1 MLQKLPTTADPTSLA
16 SPAGATRPLTEARP
30 NAGRAAGKPR
40 RALGLLDRLSV
51 AQKLGLAGVLFA
63 IPTVV
68 LGVTT
73 SRLQGQLL
81 QPVNLARQA
90 LPFAQAVDS
99 LHASLSAYALSAGAV
114 QGGGAAERKARDAA
128 GQNVTQ
134 ALQELQDLLS
144 AQDGRS
150 ASAQLRAQ
158 LRQELPTDKF
168 KLAWDDFRRSVQY
181 ASPGNVASS
190 YGTLQPGL
198 ENMLADIARLSQL
211 EVGAGRSSIF
221 ALQQASLNHLTT
233 LRFDLTQAELL
244 ARSIQANRG
253 KAVNPREVAALS
265 ALLPLTRAAAN
276 EVLDGVSNAVET
288 GATLP
293 KDLITQAR
301 RLKSSTLSAVDTL
314 ALVAGGQTASGVNA
328 SVTRA
333 LTQAQ
338 ELSGTSLNALVGE
351 TRAVQY
357 AGQRSGLG
365 IAALTLALVA
375 LAILLLLAILRHLL
389 GGLRG
394 LTDASRRLST
404 GDFSARVQLGS
415 TDELGQLGRT
425 INKAAAQLQ
434 ENEIK
439 NEHDRLEAAQL
450 QANVGEFLDV
460 TMDIADGDLTRRG
473 KVTENVLGNVV
484 DSINLM
490 TEELAGVLQ
499 NVQQASRSV
508 TGGSQAM
515 LDTTEQIRQGLL
527 VTAQETGRAQQQ
539 AHEMTEGIRR
549 MSAIAQA
556 SADSAR
562 RALEAS
568 EQGQLA
574 VTGTLEG
581 MSAIRESSR
590 GVAERVQSLTQRSEQ
605 IQDIVDSIGHIA
617 SQVNLLS
624 LHASIEAA
632 GAGEAGHRFAVVAE
646 EVRSLA
652 DLSSEAAA
660 RIATLI
666 AGIQADV
673 QDVAGRMQANTAQ
686 VEQGYLVAGQ
696 AGERLREIGELAQV
710 TAQFAQDISGAAQE
724 QVQGVQH
731 MSGAVGQIAA
741 VAQQSQLS
749 AEQGRNAAE
758 GLQQLADRLGRSLAR
773 FRLPG

>member
-1 MLQKLPTTADPTSLA
+1 MLQKLPTTADPTSLP
-16 SPAGATRPLTEARP
+16 SPAGAARPFTDARP
-30 NAGRAAGKPR
+30 NTGRAAGKPR

-51 AQKLGLAGVLFA
+51 AQKLGLAGILFA

-81 QPVNLARQA
+81 QPVNLAHQA

-114 QGGGAAERKARDAA
+114 EGGGAAERKARDAA

-134 ALQELQDLLS
+134 ALQQLQDLLS

-150 ASAQLRAQ
+150 ANAQLRAQ

-233 LRFDLTQAELL
+233 LRFELTQAELL
-244 ARSIQANRG
+244 ARSIQSNRG
-253 KAVNPREVAALS
+253 AAVNEVTALT
-265 ALLPLTRAAAN
+265 ALIPLTRAAAN

-288 GATLP
+288 SATLP
-293 KDLITQAR
+293 KDLVAQAR
-301 RLKSSTLSAVDTL
+301 RLKSSTLAAVDNLSLITE
-314 ALVAGGQTASGVNA
+314 GQTVSATNA

-333 LTQAQ
+333 LQQAQ
-338 ELSGTSLNALVGE
+338 TLSGASLSALVGE

-365 IAALTLALVA
+365 IAALTLTLVA
-375 LAILLLLAILRHLL
+375 LAIMLLLAILRHLL

-434 ENEIK
+434 ENELK
-439 NEHDRLEAAQL
+439 NEQDRLEAAQL

-527 VTAQETGRAQQQ
+527 VTAQETERAQQQ

-581 MSAIRESSR
+581 ISAIRESSR

-632 GAGEAGHRFAVVAE
+632 GAGEAGYRFAVVAE
-646 EVRSLA
+646 EVRGLA
-652 DLSSEAAA
+652 DLSTEATA

-741 VAQQSQLS
+741 VAQQSQHS